1 MSMKLSRHRAAVV
14 FSLAL
19 AAVALLPSFASAAP
33 TPVSGCRTLDTAG
46 TYALA
51 TDISV
56 ADTTCIEIVASNV
69 TFDLAGHT
77 LSCTGSGFAGS
88 CQVPE
93 FASRGV
99 SVAPGLTGI
108 TLTGPGTISGFDNG
122 IVISASNVHI
132 SRLAITAPAC
142 GATDCSRPTSH
153 GILGLE
159 TLGFNLF
166 GNSVRNY
173 FYGLRLIGARCTGTD
188 AGCVI
193 NDNTVRDSTHWGIL
207 VDESTGYTVTQ
218 NVVRS
223 NGTIAMF
230 ELSHAG
236 GIALGNGGVGQTI
249 ARNDASDNIGWG
261 IGLAP
266 TANDNVIVKN
276 TARGN
281 QAGGARS
288 GIGDFEA
295 ADLLA
300 FPGTT
305 NTWNDNN
312 RCHVEG
318 GAVPST
324 VCNPGE

>member
-1 MSMKLSRHRAAVV
+1 MRLSRRRAAVV
-14 FSLAL
+14 FSVAL
-19 AAVALLPSFASAAP
+19 AAVALLPSSASAAP
-33 TPVSGCRTLDTAG
+33 TLVSGCRTLDTPG

-51 TDISV
+51 TDIAV
-56 ADTTCIEIVASNV
+56 ADTTCIEITASNV

-93 FASRGV
+93 FASRGI
-99 SVAPGLTGI
+99 SIAPELTGV
-108 TLTGPGTISGFDNG
+108 TVTGPGTISGFDNG
-122 IVISASNVHI
+122 IVITASNVHVG
-132 SRLAITAPAC
+132 RLTITAPAC
-142 GATDCSRPTSH
+142 GTADCLRPTSN

-159 TLGFNLF
+159 TSGVNLL

-173 FYGLRLIGARCTGTD
+173 FYGLRLVGAQCTSAD
-188 AGCVI
+188 AGCVF
-193 NDNTVRDSTHWGIL
+193 NGNTVRDSTHWGIL
-207 VDESTGYTVTQ
+207 VDESTGYAITR

-223 NGTIAMF
+223 NGSIAMF
-230 ELSHAG
+230 ELFHAG
-236 GIALGNGGVGQTI
+236 GIALGNGAVGVTI
-249 ARNDASDNIGWG
+249 AGNDASDNVGWG

-288 GIGDFEA
+288 GIGNFEA

-312 RCHVEG
+312 RCHIEG
-318 GAVPST
+318 GAVPAT